1 MFSKSPRA
9 FHLAFGEPS
18 QQLTTRFCEGLV
30 IDSGGISFI
39 GFELISSIAEAG
51 SPPQAE
57 E

>member
-9 FHLAFGEPS
+9 FHLALGEPS
-18 QQLTTRFCEGLV
+18 QQLITRFCEGLV
-30 IDSGGISFI
+30 IDSGGILFI

-51 SPPQAE
+51 RPPQAE